1 MISGYISC
9 YYAYRDCLR
18 FSFIYLL
25 QKELDKVAKECSPD
39 EAYQTLLY
47 AGGIPDEL
55 SSYQK
60 YKVYSEIK
68 LLYCFCLL
76 ININVEILFLIY
88 IYRTT
93 SIMWCWD
100 VSAPYKL

>member
-1 MISGYISC
+1 MVSGYISC

-47 AGGIPDEL
+47 AGGIPDEP

-60 YKVYSEIK
+60 YKVYSETIIIVSV
-68 LLYCFCLL
+68 CL
-76 ININVEILFLIY
+76 
-88 IYRTT
+88 
-93 SIMWCWD
+93 
-100 VSAPYKL
+100 

>member
-1 MISGYISC
+1 MKPIECMCKLCESIIVGCISQCGYISC
-9 YYAYRDCLR
+9 YDAYRDCLQ

-47 AGGIPDEL
+47 PGGIPDEL

-60 YKVYSEIK
+60 YKVYSETI
-68 LLYCFCLL
+68 
-76 ININVEILFLIY
+76 ILFL
-88 IYRTT
+88 
-93 SIMWCWD
+93 
-100 VSAPYKL
+100 SAYKY